1 MRKLNKNI
9 LISFSVFF
17 LMFLIPSPTSFATN
31 STKEKENYY
40 VEEFKVLLND
50 ENEKFMKDSVVSSK
64 AVIKFPPEKWT
75 IKGKKYT
82 GETIGKK
89 VLWKTSGQPGI
100 LVSLSKSFSV
110 NAGVTATF
118 GMPIKEMNAQIG
130 FTINKT
136 VTVTNTGSYK
146 VPKKHKGKKVK
157 RATVTAYALYNN
169 WSYKVYYTGILA
181 LKSNEY
187 KGTGRA
193 YKPVGIYFTK
203 KIYYK

>member
-31 STKEKENYY
+31 STKEKEDYY
-40 VEEFKVLLND
+40 VEEFKVPLND
-50 ENEKFMKDSVVSSK
+50 ENKKIMKDSVVSSK
-64 AVIKFPPEKWT
+64 AFIKFPPEKWT

-82 GETIGKK
+82 GETVGKK
-89 VLWKTSGQPGI
+89 VLWKTAGDPGI
-100 LVSLSKSFSV
+100 TISLAKSLSVST
-110 NAGVTATF
+110 GVTATF

-157 RATVTAYALYNN
+157 KATVEAYALYDN

-181 LKSNEY
+181 LKSEEY

-193 YKPVGIYFTK
+193 YKPSGIYFK
-203 KIYYK
+203 KKLHYK